1 MTNWTDE
8 QLERLV
14 NIDNHKMVKD
24 TAGETRWMHTLEEGV
39 WDIHSIKVFE
49 EEKLAYSWMYFW
61 ITKWDDELRLRK
73 STRAI
78 KVRKRLKRI
87 KRSVRMLLSDKII
100 EMSELLPSYTHLDIA
115 NELGVS
121 TKTVQR
127 AIKQMSS

>member
-1 MTNWTDE
+1 MTSWNDE

-24 TAGETRWMHTLEEGV
+24 SAGETRWMSSMVHTK

-49 EEKLAYSWMYFW
+49 EEKLAYSWLYFW

-78 KVRKRLKRI
+78 QVRKRLKRI
-87 KRSVRMLLSDKII
+87 KRSVRMLVSDKIL
-100 EMSELLPSYTHLDIA
+100 ELSELLPSYTHTDIA

-121 TKTVQR
+121 RATVTR
-127 AIKQMSS
+127 ALK